1 METSYYSTR
10 TSFVIV
16 FVTALFFFILHVNS
30 YKGKKSL
37 TFPRAIIKF
46 DLKKKLFQLFG
57 TCHLI
62 HEIFLSSNKTQSA
75 I

>member
-16 FVTALFFFILHVNS
+16 FVTALFFILHVNS